1 MQWLNLAQNSIY
13 KPGLLFHGVTFK
25 FSVCEVAVH
34 EASLVTIGTHDAST
48 VDTVTS
54 FVNTYRIPYVTSSSM
69 SDLAHSKYVINLKP
83 DVTKSIVDILTSYH
97 WRQVVYVY
105 ESESGK

>member
-1 MQWLNLAQNSIY
+1 M
-13 KPGLLFHGVTFK
+13 
-25 FSVCEVAVH
+25 CEAAVH
-34 EASLVTIGTHDAST
+34 EASLVTLGTHDAST

-54 FVNTYRIPYVTSSSM
+54 FVNTYHIPYVTSSSM

-83 DVTKSIVDILTSYH
+83 DVTKAIIDILTSHH
-97 WRQVVYVY
+97 WRHVVYLY